1 MLDGDPAGEKAK
13 KKINSEISKFRNFEI
28 EVYSIDSGKEIE
40 DMVFDENLL
49 VETLKKTSEDFS
61 AKQQEFVRFL
71 SSKHG
76 QKNLMDLTK
85 EFISYHSINYPEGK
99 MKSDLSQNID
109 RERMNKSWLLDR
121 LNSFFYSDEVF

>member
-1 MLDGDPAGEKAK
+1 MDRK
-13 KKINSEISKFRNFEI
+13 
-28 EVYSIDSGKEIE
+28 
-40 DMVFDENLL
+40 
-49 VETLKKTSEDFS
+49 TLWI
-61 AKQQEFVRFL
+61 
-71 SSKHG
+71 
-76 QKNLMDLTK
+76 TK